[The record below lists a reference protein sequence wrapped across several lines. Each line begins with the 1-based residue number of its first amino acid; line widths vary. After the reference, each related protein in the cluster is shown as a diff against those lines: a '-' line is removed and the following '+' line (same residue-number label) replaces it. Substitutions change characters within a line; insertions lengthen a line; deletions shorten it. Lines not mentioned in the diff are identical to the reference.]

1 MNSMTKS
8 IFAAG
13 ILGVAVGFAAPNGST
28 AMAAELGA
36 KDQTIK
42 LAINEWTGQH
52 VTTHI
57 AGEILEKMG
66 YNVEYVT
73 AGYLPQFPAIGQ
85 GDLHASLEVWN
96 NLVDEGF
103 EKLKETGDIVDLGLL
118 GLDTQEGWM
127 YPIYMEEVC
136 PGLPDYK
143 ALANCTDKLATA
155 ETFPEGR
162 ILAYPADWGT
172 RSADKIKGLGLP
184 YKAVP
189 AGGEGALVAELKSAV
204 TAKRPLVMEFWGP
217 HWVLAEVDVGW
228 VTGMPEWAS
237 ACETEPSWG
246 ENKDAVHDCGFVL
259 PAVTKVVSKDFGS
272 TWPAA
277 LKFVKV
283 YQVDAKQQAKMMF
296 AIDQSGEKLEDV
308 VAAWVADN
316 EATWKPWMDG
326 AMN

>member
-1 MNSMTKS
+1 MKSPTKG

-13 ILGVAVGFAAPNGST
+13 LMGLALGLAGPLAAG
-28 AMAAELGA
+28 AEAAELGA
-36 KDQTIK
+36 KDKTIK

-57 AGEILEKMG
+57 AGSILEKMG
-66 YNVEYVT
+66 YEIKYVT

-85 GDLHASLEVWN
+85 GDLHASLEIWN

-103 EKLKETGDIVDLGLL
+103 EKLKETGEIVDLGTL
-118 GLDTQEGWM
+118 GLATQEGWM
-127 YPIYMEEVC
+127 YPSYMEELC

-143 ALANCTDKLATA
+143 ALVGCAQTLATA
-155 ETFPEGR
+155 ETFPDGR

-189 AGGEGALVAELKSAV
+189 AGGEGALVAELKAAI

-228 VTGMPEWAS
+228 VSGMPKWEA

-246 ENKDAVHDCGFVL
+246 ENPNEIHDCGYVL
-259 PAVTKVVSKDFGS
+259 PAVTKVVWKGFAGE
-272 TWPAA
+272 WPAA
-277 LKFVKV
+277 QKFLEA
-283 YQVDAKQQAKMMF
+283 YRVDAGDQAKMMF
-296 AIDQSGEKLEDV
+296 AIDQNGEKLEA
-308 VAAWVADN
+308 VAAAWLADN

-326 AMN
+326 ALN